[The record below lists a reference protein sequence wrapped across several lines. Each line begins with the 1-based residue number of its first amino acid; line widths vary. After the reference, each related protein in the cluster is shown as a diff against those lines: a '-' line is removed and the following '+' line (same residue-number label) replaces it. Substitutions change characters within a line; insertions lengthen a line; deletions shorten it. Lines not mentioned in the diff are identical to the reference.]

1 MQAIQTPKTP
11 LAIGPYSQAIRC
23 GQLVFL
29 SGQIPLAPSTNEV
42 VEGGFEKQV
51 IQVFENLK
59 ALCQAAGGSLQ
70 RVVKLT
76 IYLTDLN
83 QFPILNE
90 VMTRYFFQPYPAR
103 SSIEVNALPRGV
115 DIEIDAVMS
124 LEDSQSI

>member
-1 MQAIQTPKTP
+1 MQALQSPKIP

-29 SGQIPLAPSTNEV
+29 SGQIPLAPSTSLV
-42 VEGGFEKQV
+42 VEGGFENQV

-59 ALCQAAGGSLQ
+59 ALCEEAGGSLQ

-90 VMTRYFFQPYPAR
+90 VMTRYFLKPYPAR

-124 LEDSQSI
+124 FEDSQSI